1 MLRVLALTSG
11 YRPVENEGL
20 ASHGGFKDWFI
31 SAFDRPGFTIEIG
44 RGENP
49 LPLRDLKPIYDR
61 LREMMTLA
69 AIM

>member
-1 MLRVLALTSG
+1 MSASRKLTPALRRTA
-11 YRPVENEGL
+11 P
-20 ASHGGFKDWFI
+20 
-31 SAFDRPGFTIEIG
+31 

-49 LPLRDLKPIYDR
+49 LPLRDLKPIADR